1 MVYFNTILI
10 QIDGIQITS
19 EGWFNI
25 TCLIHAGYVLVIMV
39 ATYVGI
45 VIGTAVITRDKK
57 EKTLEFPNILWV
69 DTVITIIFLF
79 GYAFMTNICIMVLL

>member
-25 TCLIHAGYVLVIMV
+25 TCLIHAGYVLVIV

-45 VIGTAVITRDKK
+45 VIGTAIITRDKK
-57 EKTLEFPNILWV
+57 EKTLEFTNILWV
-69 DTVITIIFLF
+69 DTMITINFLF